1 MVENARFVSVSAA
14 RLIRD
19 ALYSPATIW
28 LPYRGLLSIAA
39 GALAIRWS
47 RRPASRPARSLGDQL
62 PRTFDHGDVHHLA
75 VDSH

>member
-19 ALYSPATIW
+19 ALYPPATIW

-39 GALAIRWS
+39 GALAIR
-47 RRPASRPARSLGDQL
+47 
-62 PRTFDHGDVHHLA
+62 
-75 VDSH
+75 